1 MRRLIESTL
10 VTLGGEIGTPH
21 VWGLQYLNAEHR
33 AYATKLLFAADA
45 LLLGRVTYEG
55 FSRSYPDMDRESEH
69 APVEFIDR
77 MNSIPKLVASRTL
90 KATSWNATLIEGD
103 VATAVAE
110 LKQQSGKNILK
121 FGTGPLDVTLMEHG
135 LIDEFHFL
143 IFPVALG
150 TGQRL
155 FEDSPVTTHLKL
167 VDSTTFSTGIVA
179 LTYVPIATA
188 NRQGLSPRQTQT

>member
-21 VWGLQYLNAEHR
+21 VWGPQYLDAEHG

-55 FSRSYPDMDRESEH
+55 FSSSYPDMDRHSDN
-69 APVEFIDR
+69 APAEFIDR
-77 MNSIPKLVASRTL
+77 MNSIPKFVASRTL
-90 KATSWNATLIEGD
+90 KTTSWNATLLEGD

-110 LKQQSGKNILK
+110 LKQQPGKNILK

-167 VDSTTFSTGIVA
+167 VESTTFNSGVVV
-179 LTYVPIATA
+179 LTYLPAASA
-188 NRQGLSPRQTQT
+188 NHQGSSPRQTRM